1 MPTQIRKAIKGLS
14 AYSSGKP
21 IDEVKRELGL
31 TEVIKLASNE
41 NPFGSSPKALESI
54 SSSLAEIN
62 RYPEGSCF
70 YLREA
75 LSKKLKIGPQSL
87 IFGNGSDELIE
98 IIAKTFLEQDDE
110 AVISEMAFVRFE
122 MAVKL
127 MGARAVVTKARNFA
141 HDLSQMAR
149 SVTEKTKLIFVAN
162 PNNPTG
168 TMNTKDEVENFLRDV
183 PEDVLVVFDEA
194 YYEYVDRQDYPKT
207 IDYLKEGR
215 SLIILRT
222 FSKIYGLAGLRIG
235 YGLSQPEIIK
245 DLNRVRPPFNVN
257 SLAQVAALA
266 ALGDEQW
273 VNECRRKNEEGRE
286 FLYQELDRL
295 GLAYVQSVTNFV
307 LLDVKEDAQEAFKRL
322 LTEGVIVRPIT
333 KSYIRVTIGTQEEN
347 KKFILALEK
356 VLTTN

>member
-1 MPTQIRKAIKGLS
+1 MSGQIRKAIKGLS
-14 AYSSGKP
+14 AYEPGKP

-31 TEVIKLASNE
+31 TSVVKLASNE
-41 NPFGSSPKALESI
+41 NPFGPSPKAIEAI
-54 SSSLAEIN
+54 FSSLPDLN

-75 LSKKLKIGPQSL
+75 LSKKLKVGPESL

-127 MGARAVVTKARNFA
+127 MGARAVVTKARNFT
-141 HDLSQMAR
+141 HDLSQMAKA
-149 SVTEKTKLIFVAN
+149 VTGKAKLIFVAN

-168 TMNTKDEVENFLRDV
+168 TMNTKDEVEDFLADV
-183 PEDVLVVFDEA
+183 PQDVLVVFDEA
-194 YYEYVDRQDYPKT
+194 YYEYIDRQDYPQT
-207 IDYLKEGR
+207 IDYLREGR
-215 SLIILRT
+215 NLIILRT
-222 FSKIYGLAGLRIG
+222 FSKVYGLAGLRIG
-235 YGLSQPEIIK
+235 YGISRPETIK

-257 SLAQVAALA
+257 SLAQSAALA

-286 FLYQELDRL
+286 FFYREFDRL
-295 GLAYVQSVTNFV
+295 SLAYIQSVTNFV
-307 LLDVKEDAQEAFKRL
+307 LLDVKKDAQKAFEKL
-322 LTEGVIVRPIT
+322 LAEGVIVRPIT
-333 KSYIRVTIGTQEEN
+333 GTYIRVTIGTQEEN
-347 KKFILALEK
+347 ERFILALENI
-356 VLTTN
+356 LATN